1 MFRCI
6 QPQTADTTRL
16 YGCGEMKH
24 LNGQIIWSVLGILC
38 IIYGLIV
45 SRTGSGT
52 GFCLVWIALGILA
65 FVLAA
70 ACRIQIWSRMPGI
83 LRTAAL
89 ILLLAFLT
97 VFVIVQGK
105 ILSRFYSAGEPDLD
119 VVLVLGAQVYDHGP
133 SRVLKNRL
141 DTAAA
146 YLKDN
151 EGTMCIV
158 SGGQGY
164 NEPAAEAEIMKQY
177 LTEQGIGPE
186 RIVVEKQSRNTVE
199 NIRLSMKLMDP
210 ERDHTGIVTNNFHV
224 YRGCSIAAKTGIRHV
239 CGLAAPS
246 NRLYLPNNLLREFL
260 GVVKDWLT
268 GNMDLKE

>member
-1 MFRCI
+1 
-6 QPQTADTTRL
+6 
-16 YGCGEMKH
+16 MKN

-52 GFCLVWIALGILA
+52 GFFLVWIALGILA
-65 FVLAA
+65 FLLAA
-70 ACRIQIWSRMPGI
+70 ACRMQIWSRLPGVI
-83 LRTAAL
+83 RAAVM
-89 ILLLAFLT
+89 ILLVILLT
-97 VFVIVQGK
+97 FFAVLQGK
-105 ILSRFYSAGEPDLD
+105 ILSRFHSTGEADLD
-119 VVLVLGAQVYDHGP
+119 VVIILGAQVYDHGP

-146 YLKDN
+146 YLKEN
-151 EGTMCIV
+151 KKTRCIV

-186 RIVVEKQSRNTVE
+186 RIVVENQSRNTVE
-199 NIRLSMKLMDP
+199 NIRFSMKFMDP
-210 ERDHTGIVTNNFHV
+210 EQDHTGIVTNDFHV
-224 YRGCSIAAKTGIRHV
+224 YRGCAIAEKTGIRHV

-246 NRLYLPNNLLREFL
+246 NRLYLPNNLLREFF
-260 GVVKDWLT
+260 GVMKDWLT
-268 GNMDLKE
+268 GNMDLKD